1 MNRKMLAAAAM
12 TCGIGGAALA
22 QEAAGRV
29 AVDLTAI
36 QADIATELGID
47 AATVPT
53 VVNLPI
59 GVAAEACGV
68 EASTLAAGA
77 GGTGGDSSTSTGGDG
92 AGAGTATTGDDA
104 ATTDETADETAGET
118 AGGTGDGA
126 GDGDGSATGDGAGA
140 AAGGTASDGDAAGET
155 GDGATGD
162 SGVAASGG
170 ATVLTPVCSATTSS
184 QAVAQFVQTE
194 INAGT
199 TTP

>member
-104 ATTDETADETAGET
+104 ATTDETA
-118 AGGTGDGA
+118 GGTGDGA